1 MGARGGTRGLGDSCL
16 PGLRSEE
23 RGHLLTVCFMLMVV
37 GARIELLRGHRFDR
51 FLSEGKALRCVR
63 DLSGRRDSLKEI
75 QLGREMFPANFV
87 R

>member
-1 MGARGGTRGLGDSCL
+1 MGDSCL

-23 RGHLLTVCFMLMVV
+23 RGHLLTVRFVLMAV
-37 GARIELLRGHRFDR
+37 GARIELRRGRRVDR
-51 FLSEGKALRCVR
+51 FVSEGAALRCGR

-75 QLGREMFPANFV
+75 QLGREMFPTIFV